1 MSISV
6 GLIGFGLSGRIFH
19 APFILANTNMSLD
32 CVCSSK
38 PEEVALLAP
47 KARVVATTEALIADE
62 SIDLVVITSP
72 NHVHFSLAEAA
83 LLAGKHV
90 LLEKPSV
97 TNLAHIET
105 LSSIAAS
112 KNLVLSVYQNR
123 RFDSDFVRLR
133 ELVASSTIGNI
144 KYIESRFDRFRPNVQ
159 DRWRELPGEGTGI
172 FWDLGPHLLDQIL
185 CLFGDPL
192 WVQASME
199 KLRDQSEAIDF
210 FNVELGYDDKS
221 IRIASSPFEAGNQM
235 RFKVNA
241 TKGSWH
247 CVGLDPQ
254 EEALRAGQM
263 PSDSEFPSM
272 GTIQS
277 ATLYQA
283 NSDGVVEEI
292 EESLAL
298 SLYNAFYQ
306 SLSQAILGNGDASVS
321 LNDACRLIYG
331 LELAEKSSTKG
342 SRLPWVYTPSF

>member
-19 APFILANTNMSLD
+19 APFILANANMSLD
-32 CVCSSK
+32 CVSSSR
-38 PEEVALLAP
+38 PNEVALLAP
-47 KARVVATTEALIADE
+47 NARVVVTPDELIADN

-72 NHVHFSLAEAA
+72 NNVHFSLAKSA

-97 TNLAHIET
+97 TNLADIET

-123 RFDSDFVRLR
+123 RFDSDFIRLR
-133 ELVASSTIGNI
+133 ELAESSTIGDI
-144 KYIESRFDRFRPNVQ
+144 KYIESRFDRFRPTVQ

-185 CLFGDPL
+185 CLFGEPL
-192 WVQASME
+192 WVQGSMG
-199 KLRDQSEAIDF
+199 KLRDKSETTDF

-221 IRIASSPFEAGNQM
+221 VRIASSPFEAGNQM

-283 NSDGVVEEI
+283 NSEGVIEAI
-292 EESLAL
+292 EEPLSL
-298 SLYNAFYQ
+298 SLYNGFYQ
-306 SLSQAILGNGDASVS
+306 SLSQAILENSDAPVS
-321 LNDACRLIYG
+321 LADACKLIYG
-331 LELAEKSSTKG
+331 LELAEKSSMEG
-342 SRLPWVYTPSF
+342 VRLPWVYTPSF